1 MFKIIKI
8 FVFVFF
14 LIISSLTAQDQKT
27 TNTSSNLKINS
38 DGLDILSNLQN
49 QNPYNSANFKL
60 IALEGA
66 INSDT
71 YLVGP
76 NDQFEVGL
84 YGYINQQL
92 PLVVSPEGYLVI
104 PTIGQIKASGYTI
117 TELRNNVTSAV
128 KKRYYSSDVS
138 LTLTVPR
145 TFLITVSG
153 LKQGTYEASPVMRVS
168 SLVHYVLMLDSSNL
182 IYNLQTKL
190 DTRPEKFFDSSPSL
204 RNIELKRKNGSVVK
218 VDLYK
223 FYMTKEDKYNPF
235 LSEGDFLKIPYN
247 LIAKTFIS
255 IDGAVQ
261 LPGTYEYSEGD
272 DLETAIGLGRGF
284 EANAEQDSI
293 ILFRPYGD
301 SKGFDLVNLSY
312 PADKNYQ
319 INNFDRIFV
328 KNKTDYQK
336 NISVLV
342 LGEVQRPGYY
352 PISFKNTRLKDVID
366 MAGGFR
372 ENAYLPLCILFRK
385 YDEEYT
391 RRDSTEIMINMRAND
406 VLITPVEKRNFETDI
421 FSRRNRVVV
430 DFEKLIINNDQSQN
444 ALLEDKDIIYIN
456 DDKKIVYVYGQ
467 VNNEGYVPFVA
478 GKEYEYY
485 IEKAG
490 GYSLSADD
498 GNTRIIKFNSRGWYK
513 PEDTGI
519 NSGDYIY
526 VPKYEK
532 KTFTEKISLIAQIAG
547 VILGVLTT
555 YLLFKK

>member
-8 FVFVFF
+8 FVFIFF
-14 LIISSLTAQDQKT
+14 LVISSLNAQDQKT

-71 YLVGP
+71 YIVGP

-145 TFLITVSG
+145 SFLITVSG

-366 MAGGFR
+366 MAGGLR

-391 RRDSTEIMINMRAND
+391 KRDSIEIMINMRAND
-406 VLITPVEKRNFETDI
+406 VLITPAEKRNFETDI
-421 FSRRNRVVV
+421 KSRRNRVVV

-478 GKEYEYY
+478 GKDYEYY
-485 IEKAG
+485 VEKAG

-513 PEDTGI
+513 PDDTKI